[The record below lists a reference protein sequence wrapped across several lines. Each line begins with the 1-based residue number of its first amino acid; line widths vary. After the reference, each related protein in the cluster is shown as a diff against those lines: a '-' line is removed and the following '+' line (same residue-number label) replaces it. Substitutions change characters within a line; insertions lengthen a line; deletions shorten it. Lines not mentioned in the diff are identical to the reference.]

1 MKTII
6 RGKEYD
12 LTQEELEFVKVVY
25 GYWEEKDGVYMFGE
39 VKMIPMS
46 KLVKILGVTK
56 QALFDR
62 NRRNPQK
69 YALHR
74 LGSIA
79 YIYDWELPKWKIK
92 LNKKK
97 NVNK

>member
-1 MKTII
+1 MKALI

-12 LTQEELEFVKVVY
+12 LTQQELEFVKQVY
-25 GYWEEKDGVYMFGE
+25 GYWEEKDGIFMFGE

-46 KLVKILGVTK
+46 KLVKILGVRK

-62 NRRNPQK
+62 NKRNPER
-69 YALHR
+69 YFLHR
-74 LGSIA
+74 LGMMT

-97 NVNK
+97 NVTK

>member
-1 MKTII
+1 MKVKI
-6 RGKEYD
+6 RGKDYD

-25 GYWEEKDGVYMFGE
+25 GYWEENDGEYVFGE
-39 VKMIPMS
+39 VKTIPMS
-46 KLVKILGVTK
+46 RLTKILGVTK

-79 YIYDWELPKWKIK
+79 YIYEWELPNWEVK
-92 LNKKK
+92 LSRKENGNK
-97 NVNK
+97 

>member
-12 LTQEELEFVKVVY
+12 LTEQELDFVKKVY
-25 GYWEEKDGVYMFGE
+25 GYWEEKDGIYMFGE

-46 KLVKILGVTK
+46 KLVKILGVRK

-62 NRRNPQK
+62 NKRNPE
-69 YALHR
+69 R
-74 LGSIA
+74 
-79 YIYDWELPKWKIK
+79 
-92 LNKKK
+92 
-97 NVNK
+97 